1 MAKKIKKQP
10 KKGEGSQYITRSMA
24 IRRLQL
30 SLQDVCI
37 FICRFY
43 NNFEILSYF
52 INHFICLQIIAFII
66 EIVVLELLP
75 IFVAFDH

>member
-30 SLQDVCI
+30 SLQD
-37 FICRFY
+37 FR
-43 NNFEILSYF
+43 YF
-52 INHFICLQIIAFII
+52 IKNFSNHNNQNIGGCAY
-66 EIVVLELLP
+66 
-75 IFVAFDH
+75 